1 MEIIMAQ
8 VVIVEGYGPVE
19 FPDGMSKDD
28 MAKALK
34 KLPPKPASELPPP
47 AEDEATALPEVSA
60 APVPESKPVTKEDLL
75 ADYNSQRTMGQMGA
89 AGVGSAAGLL
99 YGGAH
104 KMFPKP
110 EMPSDKAALD
120 AERKLAEIRRAKGV
134 EAADLRR
141 ALSSTGLDVNA
152 LDEARLMQEAT
163 PALERQLAEAE
174 RKAVRYGSSVKPS
187 INIPPISNISDIA
200 DIVQHSGLRE
210 GESVSSLA
218 SETGQHE
225 LAHQRSQAGKVASKT
240 AEDVAKTRGTSYGNV
255 LTSTEPHM
263 PTTSGRVLIPQQ
275 VALQMEQEATQALQA
290 MAPMREAAE
299 AEIRRLKAL
308 GKDTSGMV
316 SKLKELQK
324 QETLARQI
332 LREARASN
340 ASMVVKAGVL
350 AGRTPVLSGVLGG
363 AGTAL
368 SAYDLANAETPL
380 EIGLGGLNTTLGVA
394 SMLPPVNPVMAGV
407 KGVGTLGS
415 LAMIPVNIGAE
426 ALKRRG
432 IIGKPS
438 LMEQRRAG
446 SSPNLVEKP

>member
-1 MEIIMAQ
+1 MTQ
-8 VVIVEGYGPVE
+8 TVIVIGYGPVD
-19 FPDGMSKDD
+19 FPDGMTKEE
-28 MAKALK
+28 MAEALK

-47 AEDEATALPEVSA
+47 PEDEATALPEVSSL
-60 APVPESKPVTKEDLL
+60 PVPESKPVTKEDLL
-75 ADYNSQRTMGQMGA
+75 ADYNTQRTMGQIGA

-99 YGGAH
+99 YGGVN
-104 KMFPKP
+104 KLFPKP
-110 EMPSDKAALD
+110 EMPSDKAAID

-134 EAADLRR
+134 ESADLRR

-174 RKAVRYGSSVKPS
+174 RNAARYGSSVKPT
-187 INIPPISNISDIA
+187 INVPPVSNIADIA
-200 DIVQHSGLRE
+200 DIVQHSGVKE
-210 GESVSSLA
+210 GEAVSSLA
-218 SETGQHE
+218 RETGQHE

-240 AEDVAKTRGTSYGNV
+240 AEDVARARGTSYGNV

-263 PTTSGRVLIPQQ
+263 PTTSGRVLVPQQ
-275 VALQMEQEATQALQA
+275 VALQMEQEAVQALNA
-290 MAPMREAAE
+290 MEPMRLAAE

-340 ASMVVKAGVL
+340 APMVVKAGVL
-350 AGRTPVLSGVLGG
+350 AGRSPILSGVLGG

-368 SAYDLANAETPL
+368 SAYDAMNAETPL

-415 LAMIPVNIGAE
+415 LAMIPVNLGVE
-426 ALKRRG
+426 ALKRKG
-432 IIGKPS
+432 VIGKPS
-438 LMEQRRAG
+438 IMEQRRAG

>member
-1 MEIIMAQ
+1 MASNRKI
-8 VVIVEGYGPVE
+8 VVAGYGAIFV
-19 FPDGMSKDD
+19 PDNATDEQI
-28 MAKALK
+28 AAIIEQ
-34 KLPPKPASELPPP
+34 LPIKEEAR
-47 AEDEATALPEVSA
+47 AEDEATALPEVSSLPA
-60 APVPESKPVTKEDLL
+60 PESKPVTKEDLL
-75 ADYNSQRTMGQMGA
+75 ADYNTQRTMGQIGA
-89 AGVGSAAGLL
+89 AGAGSAAGLL
-99 YGGAH
+99 YGGVN

-110 EMPSDKAALD
+110 EMPSDKAAID
-120 AERKLAEIRRAKGV
+120 AERKLAEIRMARGV

-174 RKAVRYGSSVKPS
+174 RNAARYGSSVKPT
-187 INIPPISNISDIA
+187 INVPPVSNMADIA
-200 DIVQHSGLRE
+200 DIVQHSGVKE
-210 GESVSSLA
+210 GEAVSSLA
-218 SETGQHE
+218 RETGQHE

-240 AEDVAKTRGTSYGNV
+240 AEDVARARGTSYGNV

-263 PTTSGRVLIPQQ
+263 PTTSGRVLVPQQ
-275 VALQMEQEATQALQA
+275 VALQMEQEAVQALNA
-290 MAPMREAAE
+290 MEPMRLAAE

-340 ASMVVKAGVL
+340 APMVVKAGVL
-350 AGRTPVLSGVLGG
+350 AGRSPILSGVLGG

-368 SAYDLANAETPL
+368 SAYDAMNAETPL

-415 LAMIPVNIGAE
+415 LAMIPVNLGVE
-426 ALKRRG
+426 ALKRKG
-432 IIGKPS
+432 VIGKPS
-438 LMEQRRAG
+438 IMEQRRAG